1 MSCER
6 TPDVA
11 RPWQYHMEAYNSKQ
25 AKEEQSKVFC
35 RSSIE
40 HSVGSSILV
49 VNTCT
54 LSTGNRSPGP
64 ITRT

>member
-25 AKEEQSKVFC
+25 AKEEQSKVFLPKQY
-35 RSSIE
+35 RALRRVFDFGGQYLYTLDRESQPASS
-40 HSVGSSILV
+40 
-49 VNTCT
+49 N
-54 LSTGNRSPGP
+54 
-64 ITRT
+64 